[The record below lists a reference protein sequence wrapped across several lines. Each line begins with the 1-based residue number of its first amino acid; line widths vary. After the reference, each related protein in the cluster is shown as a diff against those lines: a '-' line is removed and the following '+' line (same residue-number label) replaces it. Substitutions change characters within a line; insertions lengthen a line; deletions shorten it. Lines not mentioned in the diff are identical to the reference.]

1 MMLLHSQ
8 MWPVPRLGLE
18 LADAGIK
25 GRGVGSP
32 EWLTWHGKGA
42 HYNLFI

>member
-18 LADAGIK
+18 LAEAGIK

-32 EWLTWHGKGA
+32 EWLYLARKGRT
-42 HYNLFI
+42 L